1 MKGAGEKEQNFISSR
16 PRKMVNFFKIVR
28 YKILL
33 EHGHTV
39 EDERR
44 RMYLSTYIYPYILYM
59 LFGIDTDFG

>member
-1 MKGAGEKEQNFISSR
+1 MERERNFISNR

-33 EHGHTV
+33 EHGRTI

-44 RMYLSTYIYPYILYM
+44 RMYLSTYIHLYILYM